1 MTPSKFFPNC
11 SPPDHRRVNHRVIT
25 TNYVNPAMRA
35 PDGATNEK
43 GVVVIMNEVGL
54 DPEIDH
60 CLYAV
65 QTIGE
70 VQVKGDK
77 VRFPSI

>member
-1 MTPSKFFPNC
+1 
-11 SPPDHRRVNHRVIT
+11 
-25 TNYVNPAMRA
+25 MRA

-65 QTIGE
+65 QTIRE